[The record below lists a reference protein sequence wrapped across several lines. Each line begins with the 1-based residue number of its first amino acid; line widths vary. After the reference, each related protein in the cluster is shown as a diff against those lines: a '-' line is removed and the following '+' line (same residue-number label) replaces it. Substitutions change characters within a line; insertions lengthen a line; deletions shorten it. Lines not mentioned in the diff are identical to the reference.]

1 MRDLLVS
8 FDGLHHQEVRPT
20 GTKSGRISGAFHT
33 TPRDWKIRSIYDAP
47 PGWVR
52 GGGDYS
58 QIETRL
64 CAWAA
69 AGKPT
74 TLRGAIGMLAA
85 FRDHRDVY
93 VETAAE
99 ILGKPEHEVTT
110 DKADPKNERQIMGK
124 VPTLAKEYR
133 ISAKGFQEYA
143 WAEHQLEL
151 SRGQAAMICKKWD
164 QKWPEFQRWHRLVEA
179 MVRERGWVMSDVGR
193 VRHLPAAKGRGYE
206 AEEAIR
212 QAINSPIQD
221 CHAFGTRVLT
231 EDMRWVPVESL
242 RTGDR
247 LMGFEENLRSSHKAR
262 RWLPSVV
269 EYVEHVETDCYEV
282 TLENGDTVICTSDH
296 RHLTANVA
304 GFVKWTKTQ
313 DLRCDSGGNS
323 RLVKLMTPTKGCLT
337 DWERGYVAGMFDADG
352 SFSLTQS
359 RVGVSRRLTLAQVD
373 NVCLIEV
380 QRILAKAGFKQRTYK
395 HWDKPK
401 ENWTPCNVLEVQ
413 GGFSEALRFLCT
425 FRPFRLIQK
434 LGEGWER
441 WGNIRS
447 RENIKVVSV
456 VPVGKRMVSRF
467 STSTATYIAEG
478 YATHNCAFEIT
489 ARAHILLDKELD
501 PDKAFVTSNVHDA
514 VYLRMREDDVDEIM
528 QLVTEVMLYAPIS
541 LRDLGFYIP
550 SDLVEV
556 ETGIGAWG
564 IEEKWET
571 HTPSLTDHINPAM
584 VAIEEGHRNETFQNR
599 AGRRRRVGY
608 LQ

>member
-1 MRDLLVS
+1 MEFRCVLFRSPRVDAYYRHQVQPMIRSLERMVARGEHINVPRLLDRIKDTRRELKAAKARIPVLNPGSTKQLVQWLYEDEGLPIIKRTKGGAPSTDEETVNRLALRYPPVRAVLNYRRPKKNLGTYLLPRVRDLLVS

-52 GGGDYS
+52 GGGDYA

-74 TLRGAIGMLAA
+74 TLKGAIGMLAA

-221 CHAFGTRVLT
+221 
-231 EDMRWVPVESL
+231 D
-242 RTGDR
+242 
-247 LMGFEENLRSSHKAR
+247 
-262 RWLPSVV
+262 
-269 EYVEHVETDCYEV
+269 
-282 TLENGDTVICTSDH
+282 
-296 RHLTANVA
+296 
-304 GFVKWTKTQ
+304 
-313 DLRCDSGGNS
+313 
-323 RLVKLMTPTKGCLT
+323 
-337 DWERGYVAGMFDADG
+337 
-352 SFSLTQS
+352 
-359 RVGVSRRLTLAQVD
+359 
-373 NVCLIEV
+373 
-380 QRILAKAGFKQRTYK
+380 
-395 HWDKPK
+395 
-401 ENWTPCNVLEVQ
+401 
-413 GGFSEALRFLCT
+413 
-425 FRPFRLIQK
+425 
-434 LGEGWER
+434 
-441 WGNIRS
+441 
-447 RENIKVVSV
+447 
-456 VPVGKRMVSRF
+456 
-467 STSTATYIAEG
+467 
-478 YATHNCAFEIT
+478 AFEIT

-501 PDKAFVTSNVHDA
+501 PDKAYVTSNVHDA

-584 VAIEEGHRNETFQNR
+584 VAIEEGHRNVHRNKPRSDQ
-599 AGRRRRVGY
+599 
-608 LQ
+608 